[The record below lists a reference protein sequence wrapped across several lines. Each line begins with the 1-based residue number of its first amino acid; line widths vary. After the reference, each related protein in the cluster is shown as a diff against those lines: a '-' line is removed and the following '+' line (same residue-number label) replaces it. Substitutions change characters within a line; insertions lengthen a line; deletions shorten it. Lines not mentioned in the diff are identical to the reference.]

1 MAEFSDELVALL
13 PRLRRFARSMT
24 GKADEADDL
33 VQAALERALRAQSS
47 WEPGSRLD
55 AWMFRILKNLWID
68 QIRRRKME
76 GVQVP
81 FDDAEQ
87 LAGSDGRAVADSRL
101 ILADV
106 RKLLAQLPVD
116 QQAVVQSV
124 CVDELSYRDT
134 ADELNIPIG
143 TVMSRLAR
151 ARLALAA
158 MMRPEVKAPAE
169 KTPVSSS

>member
-13 PRLRRFARSMT
+13 PRLRRFARSLT
-24 GKADEADDL
+24 GRADDADDL

-76 GVQVP
+76 GVRVP

-87 LAGSDGRAVADSRL
+87 LAGSDGRAVSDSRL

-106 RKLLAQLPVD
+106 GKLLAQLPVD
-116 QQAVVQSV
+116 QQAVIQSV
-124 CVDELSYRDT
+124 CVEELSYRDT

-158 MMRPEVKAPAE
+158 MMAPDASSAADKA
-169 KTPVSSS
+169 PVSSS

>member
-13 PRLRRFARSMT
+13 PRLRRFARSLT
-24 GKADEADDL
+24 GRADEADDL

-47 WEPGSRLD
+47 WQPGSRLD
-55 AWMFRILKNLWID
+55 AWVFRILKNLWID
-68 QIRRRKME
+68 QIRRRRME

-81 FDDAEQ
+81 LDDAEQ
-87 LAGSDGRAVADSRL
+87 LAGADGRAVADSRL

-106 RKLLAQLPVD
+106 RNLLAQLPAD

-151 ARLALAA
+151 ARVALAV
-158 MMRPEVKAPAE
+158 MMRPDARAPADT
-169 KTPVSSS
+169 TPVSSS

>member
-13 PRLRRFARSMT
+13 PRLRRFARSLT
-24 GKADEADDL
+24 GKADDADDL

-68 QIRRRKME
+68 QIRRSKME
-76 GVQVP
+76 GVRVP
-81 FDDAEQ
+81 FDDAEP
-87 LAGSDGRAVADSRL
+87 LAGSDGRAVSDSRL
-101 ILADV
+101 VLADV
-106 RKLLAQLPVD
+106 RKLLARLPVD
-116 QQAVVQSV
+116 QQAVIQSV
-124 CVDELSYRDT
+124 CVEELSYRDT

-158 MMRPEVKAPAE
+158 MMAPDAGSAADKA
-169 KTPVSSS
+169 PVSSS